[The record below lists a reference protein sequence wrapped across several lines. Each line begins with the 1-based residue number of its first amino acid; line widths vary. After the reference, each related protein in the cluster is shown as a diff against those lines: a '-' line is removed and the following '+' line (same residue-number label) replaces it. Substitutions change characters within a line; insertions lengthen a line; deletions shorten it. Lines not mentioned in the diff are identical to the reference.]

1 MATTLATLNALIND
15 RRRDT
20 TSNTIDMT
28 GDGFR
33 AINSALD
40 IWSSLHD
47 WPWTIKTV
55 NFNYNPGIDKYAL
68 NSIASDF
75 KSPLTIKPYKKDVSD
90 RELWMVSQ
98 LKFDSATTKPNRFAV
113 ANENGIQYLRCKT
126 QYGTSAT
133 IHSCTDYDDDGT
145 WVGATAISNVGNDE
159 YEGYSLPSSVKFD
172 YSGTSGTLT
181 NDSFSAVDL
190 SSYKNRSNLY
200 FDIYIPESTNL
211 TGITLKWGSSN
222 ANYYQVTSTTNYVGE
237 SFSDGWNRVRF
248 SWNSPTTVGTP
259 VDSAIDY
266 LQVTIAYS
274 IDPALTDF
282 RIQNFVISENVPLT
296 LTYYSTNMVYDVSG
310 ATQLQKFNDAAD
322 TTDYPLWSGRWDTVT
337 EQFVTSVLEIIFFM
351 TGEYADMSISRN
363 KIQEIVEPLKARYP
377 SQVRY
382 PATFITSDINL

>member
-1 MATTLATLNALIND
+1 MTTLATINALVND

-20 TSNTIDMT
+20 SSNTIDMT

-47 WPWTIKTV
+47 WPWTIKTS
-55 NFNYNPGIDKYAL
+55 NFNYNANIDKYAL

-75 KSPLTIKPYKKDVSD
+75 KSPLTVKPFKKDSKD

-98 LKFDSATTKPNRFAV
+98 LKFDSATTKPNRFAI
-113 ANENGIQYLRCKT
+113 ANENGIQYLRCKANL
-126 QYGTSAT
+126 GTWT
-133 IHSCTDYDDDGT
+133 NIHSSTAYDDNGT
-145 WVGATAISNVGNDE
+145 WVGATAISNVGTDQ
-159 YEGYSLPSSVKFD
+159 YEGFDLPASVKFD

-181 NDSFSAVDL
+181 NSTFSALDL
-190 SSYKNRSNLY
+190 SAFKNRSNLY
-200 FDIYIPESTNL
+200 FDVYIPESTNL
-211 TGITLKWGSSN
+211 TGFTLKWGSSN

-237 SFSDGWNRVRF
+237 TFSDGWNRIKF
-248 SWNSPTTVGTP
+248 AWSSPTVVGTP
-259 VDSAIDY
+259 VDTEIDY
-266 LQVTIAYS
+266 LQVTVSYS
-274 IDPALTDF
+274 VDPALTDF
-282 RIQNFVISENVPLT
+282 RIQNFFISENIPLT
-296 LTYYSTNMVYDVSG
+296 VTYYSTNMAFDVSG
-310 ATQLQKFNDAAD
+310 AVQVPQFNDAAD
-322 TTDYPLWSGRWDTVT
+322 TTDYPLWAGRWDTVT

-351 TGEYADMSISRN
+351 TGEYADMSISRS